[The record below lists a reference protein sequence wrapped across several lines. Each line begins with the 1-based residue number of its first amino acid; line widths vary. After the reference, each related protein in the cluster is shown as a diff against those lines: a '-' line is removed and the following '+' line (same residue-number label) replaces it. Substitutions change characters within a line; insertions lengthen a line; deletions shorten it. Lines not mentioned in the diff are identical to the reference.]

1 MESIRNYRPKDTR
14 YQAAEKLARIGKNN
28 PVAISALVEL
38 IRTSRN
44 KKVTPWRAAECLGK
58 IDKDNPGA
66 ISALVDLS
74 RNSNEKTRWSA
85 ASSLGKIGKNNPV
98 AIATLIEL
106 IPNYHPEYSI
116 FDPADS
122 LLEIM
127 KGKHFATAVSGLKNR
142 LTSEIYKNDFGRNER
157 CHEVIWECAENMT
170 YPDFYQAWHA

>member
-1 MESIRNYRPKDTR
+1 M
-14 YQAAEKLARIGKNN
+14 
-28 PVAISALVEL
+28 ISAAEL
-38 IRTSRN
+38 IRNSDNEDIRC
-44 KKVTPWRAAECLGK
+44 RLAECLGK
-58 IDKDNPGA
+58 IDKNHPVA
-66 ISALVDLS
+66 IATLVELI
-74 RNSNEKTRWSA
+74 RNSGNPDTLCRA
-85 ASSLGKIGKNNPV
+85 ASSLGKIDIGNSV

-106 IPNYHPEYSI
+106 IPNYYPEYSI

-157 CHEVIWECAENMT
+157 CHGVIWECAENMT